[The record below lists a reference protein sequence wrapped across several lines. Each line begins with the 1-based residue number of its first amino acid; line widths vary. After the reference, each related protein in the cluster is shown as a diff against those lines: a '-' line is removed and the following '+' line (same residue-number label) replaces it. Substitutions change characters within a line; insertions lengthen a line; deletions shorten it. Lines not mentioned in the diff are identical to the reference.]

1 MACTGRSPAPVS
13 DAIRKQIIGDEVPI
27 ICRPADML
35 EPSYDRMKA
44 EAEKAGLVKKEEDV
58 LTYIMY
64 PAIAPTFL
72 KGERQAELDSRKTPW
87 LCPPATTGSIPDQM
101 EVEVDGEVFSVRIVS
116 VGGNQVQVTTG
127 VAPESTAGRNPGGI
141 RSNMQGMVL
150 QVMVH
155 RGATVKKGDTLIVLE
170 AMKMENPIH
179 SPVDGKVTEI
189 FVDTGDVVQNGD
201 VLLVVQ

>member
-1 MACTGRSPAPVS
+1 
-13 DAIRKQIIGDEVPI
+13 
-27 ICRPADML
+27 ML
-35 EPSYDRMKA
+35 EPSYERMKE

-64 PAIAPTFL
+64 PAIAPSFL
-72 KGERQAELDSRKTPW
+72 KGERQIEAIPQKQSAAQK
-87 LCPPATTGSIPDQM
+87 ASASGGIPDQM

-116 VGGNQVQVTTG
+116 VGGNQVQVAN
-127 VAPESTAGRNPGGI
+127 VAPQKAPRGDIVGGI

-150 QVMVH
+150 QVMVN

>member
-1 MACTGRSPAPVS
+1 
-13 DAIRKQIIGDEVPI
+13 
-27 ICRPADML
+27 
-35 EPSYDRMKA
+35 MKA

-64 PAIAPTFL
+64 PAIAPSFL
-72 KGERQAELDSRKTPW
+72 KGERQQELIPGKLPAAQS
-87 LCPPATTGSIPDQM
+87 ATTAGGIPDQM

-116 VGGNQVQVTTG
+116 VGGNQVQVTRA
-127 VAPESTAGRNPGGI
+127 APQKAPRGEIAGGI

-201 VLLVVQ
+201 VLVVVQ